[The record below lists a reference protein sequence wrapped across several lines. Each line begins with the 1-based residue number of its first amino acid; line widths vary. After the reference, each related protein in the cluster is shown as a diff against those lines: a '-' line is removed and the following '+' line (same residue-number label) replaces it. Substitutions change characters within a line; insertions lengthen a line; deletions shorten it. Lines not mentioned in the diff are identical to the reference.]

1 MFSHCAFAGGDM
13 KPFLSPQLL
22 VSTVS
27 QSTPFCPFFQQ
38 LVFLMLARTSTVQ
51 VYCFHLCGRL
61 FLLPTSCSLGSVR
74 ACLLESLLFNSA
86 QAIPVESGCSQPL
99 SGVILSQLHTGHS

>member
-38 LVFLMLARTSTVQ
+38 LVFFNVGEDINSTSLLLSPVWA
-51 VYCFHLCGRL
+51 VVFASNLL
-61 FLLPTSCSLGSVR
+61 FPGFS
-74 ACLLESLLFNSA
+74 ACLLIGIIVVQFSSSH
-86 QAIPVESGCSQPL
+86 SG
-99 SGVILSQLHTGHS
+99 